1 MKVPSR
7 FLFAMKLHEERI
19 VKTMIQLLLQLAV
32 YKIWSGKKVH
42 IPVMRIIVKQITF
55 LSVKK
60 SMIKPHHERFF

>member
-1 MKVPSR
+1 M
-7 FLFAMKLHEERI
+7 L
-19 VKTMIQLLLQLAV
+19 KTIIQLRLQLAV

-42 IPVMRIIVKQITF
+42 ITVMRIIVKQIMF